1 MPRRKRIQY
10 DPPHKR
16 KKRRREPS
24 SGQALQGYI
33 SRRMLIAKAGVVGVF
48 AVLAAKLGEMQVRK
62 GESFKK
68 QAEDNVLFS
77 EVIQPARGLILDR
90 KGRTLAENRRAW
102 EVRVVP
108 AELPQDDEAAR
119 QRVLDS
125 LSSELGL
132 GDVLV
137 INPSGVP
144 KGSAATVYSRVARM
158 IYSASDEET
167 QAAKVAAWTEEA
179 ETNKLVLVSDVSI
192 DDAAL
197 VRSKIAELPGVS
209 VVNEVEYLVTNIW
222 APERPVTIKTD
233 VPRDVALRLESN
245 LMYLPGVIM
254 DSNALVRKYTGGE
267 IMSHVI
273 GFVRNIDNVGLNSP
287 ENLDENKEPIYD
299 QTDFIGSEGLEQA
312 LEKML
317 RGKKG
322 SRTVER
328 DVNGVQ
334 VRVLREGTI
343 EPTPGTNVRLSID
356 LEFQEAVGKALK
368 KQIDAAAEF
377 KRQQNVERASEGKRE
392 WAIPNAGAVVAFDP
406 RNGEVLAM
414 VSYPYYD
421 NQLFATG
428 ISERKFREYQAED
441 RGTPFLNRCTNE
453 LYPPGSTF
461 KIFLAASA
469 LQRGTLTP
477 EQTHT
482 CQGAIQVPYS
492 TDITEGVPMACWV
505 GWNKNLR
512 PHGALNLLEA
522 IERSCDVYF
531 YNVAVSKTID
541 RYSDL
546 PIYYLDYN
554 LLAGEIVSEE
564 EHIFNGLGIEPLA
577 EDMKTR
583 FWFGKATEIEIIEA
597 EGLFPDPDWK
607 ADAIPG
613 EEWTVGE
620 TLNVSIGQGET
631 KATPLQL
638 TLNTAA
644 LANRG
649 KIVRPHLVHSTFDES
664 GESAVETEVM
674 GDVGV
679 SKDKLDV
686 VIEGM
691 RRVVHEETGTAHH
704 SRINEQNVSKWLL
717 TNPEGEEDVI
727 TIAGKTGTAEF
738 GEIDDIGAR
747 DTHAWFTCFAPL
759 EAPEI
764 AISVVIEAGGEG
776 STYAVPVAD
785 EVLRAYFE
793 LTGRRQRGKVLSSDP
808 LPSPDDPPKDESTP
822 AATPNATPE
831 ADADPD

>member
-48 AVLAAKLGEMQVRK
+48 GVLAAKLGEMQVRK

-108 AELPQDDEAAR
+108 AELPDDEAAR

-144 KGSAATVYSRVARM
+144 KGSEATVYSRVARM
-158 IYSASDEET
+158 IYSASDEEA
-167 QAAKVAAWTEEA
+167 QAAKVAVWTEEA
-179 ETNKLVLVSDVSI
+179 KTNKLVLVSDVSI

-197 VRSKIAELPGVS
+197 VRSRIAELPGVS

-254 DSNALVRKYTGGE
+254 DSNALVRRYTGGE

-273 GFVRNIDNVGLNSP
+273 GYVSKIDNVALNSP
-287 ENLDENKEPIYD
+287 ENLDENRNRIYD
-299 QTDFIGSEGLEQA
+299 PTDIIGREGLEQA
-312 LEKML
+312 LEETL
-317 RGKKG
+317 RGEKG

-343 EPTPGTNVRLSID
+343 EPTPGKNIRLSID
-356 LEFQEAVGKALK
+356 LEFQEAVGRALK

-392 WAIPNAGAVVAFDP
+392 WALPNAGAVVAFDP

-469 LQRGTLTP
+469 LQHGTLTP
-477 EQTHT
+477 DQTHV
-482 CQGAIQVPYS
+482 CRGAIIVPYS
-492 TDITEGVPMACWV
+492 TNILDGVPMACWV
-505 GWNKNLR
+505 GWNGR
-512 PHGALNLLEA
+512 EHGELNLIDA
-522 IERSCDVYF
+522 IKRSCDTYF
-531 YNVAVSKTID
+531 YNVAVSRTVD
-541 RYSDL
+541 ELDQ

-554 LLAGEIVSEE
+554 LLGEDIVSEE
-564 EHIFNGLGIEPLA
+564 EHIFDGLGIEPLA
-577 EDMKTR
+577 EDMKTK
-583 FWFGKATEIEIIEA
+583 FWFGKATQIEIIEA
-597 EGLFPDPDWK
+597 EGLFPDPEWK
-607 ADAIPG
+607 EEAIPG
-613 EEWTVGE
+613 EQWTVGE

-644 LANRG
+644 LANGG
-649 KIVRPHLVHSTFDES
+649 KIIKPHLVHSTFDES
-664 GESAVETEVM
+664 GETEVRTEEM
-674 GDVGV
+674 GKLGI
-679 SKDKLDV
+679 SQEHLDV
-686 VIEGM
+686 VVEGM
-691 RRVVHEETGTAHH
+691 RRVVHEEQGTAFV
-704 SRINEQNVSKWLL
+704 STDTQISKWLL

-727 TIAGKTGTAEF
+727 NIAGKTGTAEF
-738 GEIDDIGAR
+738 GEPDNIGAR

-764 AISVVIEAGGEG
+764 ALSVVIEAGGEG
-776 STYAVPVAD
+776 STFAVPVAD

-793 LTGRRQRGKVLSSDP
+793 LTGRRQRGKVLSTDP
-808 LPSPDDPPKDESTP
+808 LPSPDDPPQEESTP

-831 ADADPD
+831 ADADTD